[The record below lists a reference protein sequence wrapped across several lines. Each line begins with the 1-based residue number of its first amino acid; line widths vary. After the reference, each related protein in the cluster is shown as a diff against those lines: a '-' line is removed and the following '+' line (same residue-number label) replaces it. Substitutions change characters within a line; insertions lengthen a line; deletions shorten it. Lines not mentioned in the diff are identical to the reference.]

1 MIQLAIKYFVRFG
14 QLDIPSVGQLK
25 LLKKEAELI
34 DGVLKSPSEF
44 IEFDLNTGTPSKQF
58 YQYLG
63 NALDISTDQAAI
75 QYEQSWEGK
84 FENDQKL
91 LIGNLGVI
99 SKKEDSYTWESHFNA
114 SQFYSD
120 IEVGNLPNS
129 EIFETE
135 LTAQKNDK
143 WAIWAIAYAVIAILA
158 ILLKQ

>member
-1 MIQLAIKYFVRFG
+1 MIHLAIKYFIRFG
-14 QLDIPSVGQLK
+14 QLDIPSVGQLR

-44 IEFDLNTGTPSKQF
+44 IEFELNGGVPSKQF
-58 YQYLG
+58 YQFLG

-84 FENDQKL
+84 FDNGQKL
-91 LIGNLGVI
+91 MIGNLGII
-99 SKKEDSYTWESHFNA
+99 SKKEDRYTWESHFNA
-114 SQFYSD
+114 SHFYRD

-143 WAIWAIAYAVIAILA
+143 WAIWAIALAVIAILA
-158 ILLKQ
+158 IIFKQ

>member
-1 MIQLAIKYFVRFG
+1 MIHLAIKYFIRFG

-44 IEFDLNTGTPSKQF
+44 IEFELNAGVPSKQF
-58 YQYLG
+58 YQFLG
-63 NALDISTDQAAI
+63 NALDISADQAAI

-84 FENDQKL
+84 FDNDQKL
-91 LIGNLGVI
+91 MIGNLGMI
-99 SKKEDSYTWESHFNA
+99 IKNEGSYNWESHFNS
-114 SQFYSD
+114 SQFYCD
-120 IEVGNLPNS
+120 IEVDNLPNS

-143 WAIWAIAYAVIAILA
+143 WAIWAIALAVIAILA
-158 ILLKQ
+158 IIFKQ

>member
-44 IEFDLNTGTPSKQF
+44 IEFELNAGIPSKQF
-58 YQYLG
+58 YQFLG
-63 NALDISTDQAAI
+63 NTLDVSMDQAAI

-84 FENDQKL
+84 FDNDQKL
-91 LIGNLGVI
+91 MIGNLGVI
-99 SKKEDSYTWESHFNA
+99 SKKEGSYIWESHFNTT
-114 SQFYSD
+114 QFYSD

-143 WAIWAIAYAVIAILA
+143 RVFWAIALAVIAILA
-158 ILLKQ
+158 ILFKQ

>member
-25 LLKKEAELI
+25 LSKKEAELI

-44 IEFDLNTGTPSKQF
+44 IEFELNTGIPSKQF

-91 LIGNLGVI
+91 LIGNLGV
-99 SKKEDSYTWESHFNA
+99 E
-114 SQFYSD
+114 
-120 IEVGNLPNS
+120 L
-129 EIFETE
+129 IF
-135 LTAQKNDK
+135 
-143 WAIWAIAYAVIAILA
+143 IC
-158 ILLKQ
+158 

>member
-34 DGVLKSPSEF
+34 DGVLKAPSEF
-44 IEFDLNTGTPSKQF
+44 IEFELNAGIPSKQF
-58 YQYLG
+58 YQFLG
-63 NALDISTDQAAI
+63 NVLDISTDQAAI

-84 FENDQKL
+84 FDNDQKL
-91 LIGNLGVI
+91 MIGNLGVI
-99 SKKEDSYTWESHFNA
+99 SKNEGSYIWESHFNA
-114 SQFYSD
+114 TQFYSD

-143 WAIWAIAYAVIAILA
+143 WVFWAIALTVIAILA
-158 ILLKQ
+158 ILFKQ